1 MGKIIKIRRLQQEM
15 IFKVIA
21 DIDKPKILSNKIF
34 IKKELVIK
42 VIMDFRM
49 TTWHKFKTR
58 LGFKQ
63 N

>member
-21 DIDKPKILSNKIF
+21 DIDKPKILSNRIF

-49 TTWHKFKTR
+49 TT
-58 LGFKQ
+58 
-63 N
+63 